1 MSEMKILQ
9 ISNYIY
15 PNFGGIE
22 QVARDIA
29 NTMRTVPGV
38 EQKIICFN
46 TDASDGVAVTHQE
59 ETVHDVVDGVE
70 VLRCSSFAKVRSQSL
85 SANFG
90 RELKGL
96 MDSFD
101 PDIVVFHYPNPFQA
115 HFLLSYIHAH
125 RGWEQHHK
133 LVLYWH
139 LDVVKQKVLGKVFH
153 PQTLELLRLAS
164 QVVATSP
171 NYIEGSPYLRRFR
184 SKCRVIPNCISETRM
199 QITDAIRARADELRR
214 QYGEDKL
221 LCFGIGRHIPY
232 KGFRYLVE
240 ASRYLDDRFVVLI
253 GGNGELTDSLKLQA
267 AGDDKVHFLGRLSDE
282 DLLACYLACDIFCFP
297 SITKNEAFGI
307 ALAEG
312 MSFEK
317 PAVTFTIPGSGVNYV
332 NLHGVTGIECPN
344 GDSRAYAAAITRL
357 GDDAQLRRKYGS
369 AAAQR
374 VRENFLSSQFAANI
388 RALFADLG

>member
-1 MSEMKILQ
+1 MKVLQ

-29 NTMRTVPGV
+29 NTLSAMPGV

-46 TDASDGVAVTHQE
+46 TDARDGEAVTHQKQ
-59 ETVHDVVDGVE
+59 TVHDTLDGVE
-70 VLRCSSFAKVRSQSL
+70 VLRCSSFAKVQSQSL
-85 SANFG
+85 SASFG
-90 RELKGL
+90 RELKRL
-96 MDSFD
+96 LDSFD
-101 PDIVVFHYPNPFQA
+101 PDVVVFHYPNPFEA
-115 HFLLSYIHAH
+115 HFLLSYIHSH
-125 RGWEQHHK
+125 RGWAQRHK

-139 LDVVKQKVLGKVFH
+139 LDIVKQKLLGRLFH

-171 NYIEGSPYLRRFR
+171 NYIEGSPYLSRFR
-184 SKCRVIPNCISETRM
+184 SKCRVIPNCISEKRLAL
-199 QITDAIRARADELRR
+199 TDAIRVRADELRR
-214 QYGEDKL
+214 QYGENKI

-240 ASRYLDDRFVVLI
+240 ASRYLDDRFVILI
-253 GGNGELTDSLKLQA
+253 GGSGELTESLKAEA

-282 DLLACYLACDIFCFP
+282 DLLACFYACDIFCFP

-332 NLHGVTGIECPN
+332 NLDGVTGIECPN
-344 GDSRAYAAAITRL
+344 GDSRAYAEALTRL
-357 GDDAQLRRKYGS
+357 GDDAQLRQRCGA

-388 RALFADLG
+388 CALIADLG